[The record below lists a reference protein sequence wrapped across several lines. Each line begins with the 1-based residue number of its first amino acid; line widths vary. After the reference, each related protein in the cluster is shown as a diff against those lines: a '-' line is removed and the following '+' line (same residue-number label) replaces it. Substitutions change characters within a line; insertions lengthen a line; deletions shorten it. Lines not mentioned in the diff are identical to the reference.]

1 MRNEE
6 NICQYY
12 TRQRAI
18 ITLSLNACLNKMYQE
33 SSYLLIVSGLLNLIW
48 CYIGT
53 NKQKEK
59 LQVLTLPGYVLYFLT
74 ALHFHISTRI
84 FYNLFI
90 CFVYD
95 SLFCYR
101 FLFKCFGPKNKSD
114 FWHVSNK
121 LSISLCWHIL
131 H

>member
-6 NICQYY
+6 NICQYCS
-12 TRQRAI
+12 RQRVVT
-18 ITLSLNACLNKMYQE
+18 TLSLNAFLNKMCQE
-33 SSYLLIVSGLLNLIW
+33 LSCLGLLIVSGLLNIISR
-48 CYIGT
+48 YIGT

-59 LQVLTLPGYVLYFLT
+59 LQVLTFLGYVLYFLT

-90 CFVYD
+90 YFVFD

-101 FLFKCFGPKNKSD
+101 FVFECFVPNIR
-114 FWHVSNK
+114 
-121 LSISLCWHIL
+121 LLL
-131 H
+131 TRTY

>member
-18 ITLSLNACLNKMYQE
+18 TTLSLNACLNKINQE
-33 SSYLLIVSGLLNLIW
+33 LCYLLIVSRLLHVIY

-53 NKQKEK
+53 NKQNEK
-59 LQVLTLPGYVLYFLT
+59 LQVLTLPGYDLYFLT
-74 ALHFHISTRI
+74 VLYFHISTRI

-90 CFVYD
+90 CFVLD

-101 FLFKCFGPKNKSD
+101 FVFECFVLD
-114 FWHVSNK
+114 IR
-121 LSISLCWHIL
+121 LLLIRTY
-131 H
+131 